1 MSRTNRVGATS
12 ARTRE
17 GILLPRHDTRWHFAC
32 AALALAV
39 LVLLAVGQR
48 AAAAQETGNTSIE
61 PSAASARDADVEGTS
76 RSDARD
82 DVGGGNETDA
92 RQRLAALQDLVGQW
106 RGVGQ
111 LRRGSNRGS
120 WIERGDWQWQ
130 FAAEGPALEWTV
142 ADGKYVAAARLVP
155 AEKPGAFDLHL
166 RATEAGAPAIY
177 HGARADDGTLVLAAT
192 DDLAAE
198 QPARITVR
206 LVAGGDRLVVLFERR
221 LGDTER
227 YVRLA
232 EVGYT
237 RVGSQ
242 FGKGQSVPECIVT
255 GGAGTIV
262 VEHDGRTY
270 YVCCSGCRDYFLA
283 DPEAVLA
290 DYAARRAER

>member
-1 MSRTNRVGATS
+1 MSRTNRFGATG

-17 GILLPRHDTRWHFAC
+17 GFRSPRHDTRWHLAR
-32 AALALAV
+32 AALTLAV
-39 LVLLAVGQR
+39 FALLIVGQR
-48 AAAAQETGNTSIE
+48 DAAAQESGDTAIE
-61 PSAASARDADVEGTS
+61 PSTATARNADVEGTP
-76 RSDARD
+76 RSDAID
-82 DVGGGNETDA
+82 DVGGGDETDA
-92 RQRLAALQDLVGQW
+92 RQRLAMLQDLVGQW

-120 WIERGDWQWQ
+120 WIEQGDWQWQ

-142 ADGKYVAAARLVP
+142 ADGKYVVAARLVP
-155 AEKPGAFDLHL
+155 AEKPGTFELHL
-166 RATEAGAPAIY
+166 RATEAGDPAIY
-177 HGARADDGTLVLAAT
+177 HGARGDDGTLVLAA
-192 DDLAAE
+192 DDVAAE

-221 LGDTER
+221 LGDAER

-290 DYAARRAER
+290 DYAARRAEQ